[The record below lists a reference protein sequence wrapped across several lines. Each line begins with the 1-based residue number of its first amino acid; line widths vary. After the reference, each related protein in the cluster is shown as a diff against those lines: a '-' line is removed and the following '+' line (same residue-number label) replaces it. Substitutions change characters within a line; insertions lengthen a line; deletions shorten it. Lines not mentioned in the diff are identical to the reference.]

1 MSDLKLS
8 ALQRPETLS
17 NLAGNTFDVLII
29 GGGITGAGVA
39 LDAISRGM
47 SVALIEKQDFAWGT
61 SSRSTKL
68 IHGGLRYLK
77 QFEINLV
84 REVGR
89 EREIIYQNAPHIVH
103 PDNMLLPIVKDG
115 SLGKYS
121 TSVGLYV
128 YDVLAGVK
136 RSERRVMLGRE
147 RTLKQ
152 EPLLKKDIVLGG
164 GLYKEYRTD
173 DARLVIEVLKTARH
187 RGVEAANYV
196 QANEFIYESGKAT
209 GVQATDL
216 LTGKPLEIK
225 ARCIVNAAGPWVD
238 ELRQLDNS
246 LNGKRLHLTKGV
258 HIVVPYDKLPLKQA
272 IYFDV
277 ADGRM
282 IFAIPRDKITYIGT
296 TDTNYKQQT
305 DKPTATAADVEYLLK
320 ATNAL
325 FPAVN
330 LTKADIQS
338 SWAGLRPLIHEEGK
352 GPSELSRKDELFI
365 SKSGVIAIAGG
376 KLTGFRKMAERT
388 VDEVAEMLSKKTGNE
403 YSECRTHKIV
413 LSGGDF
419 QNLGEIADMK
429 EHVATTLK
437 IDTQDACILVEKY
450 GTNTQKI
457 IQKAAQL
464 SDTYKDRAQ
473 LVLAAELLYCLEE
486 EMVVHPSDF
495 LIRRSGMLYFER
507 DEIAPIL
514 PLVLSILQEKL
525 QLPAELFERFT
536 KEFETLYEQAVT
548 FE

>member
-1 MSDLKLS
+1 MSDFKLS
-8 ALQRPETLS
+8 ALQRPETLR
-17 NLAGNTFDVLII
+17 NLANNTFDVLVI

-39 LDAISRGM
+39 LDAVSRGM

-77 QFEINLV
+77 QFEIALV

-103 PDNMLLPIVKDG
+103 PENMLLPIVRDG

-136 RSERRVMLGRE
+136 RSERRVMLGRD

-152 EPLLKKDIVLGG
+152 EPLLREDIVLGG

-173 DARLVIEVLKTARH
+173 DARLVIEVLKSAR
-187 RGVEAANYV
+187 RLGVEAANYM
-196 QANEFIYESGKAT
+196 QANDFIYEKGKSR
-209 GVQATDL
+209 GVEATDL
-216 LTGKPLEIK
+216 LSGDRLEIK
-225 ARCIVNAAGPWVD
+225 ARCVVNAAGPWVD
-238 ELRQLDNS
+238 DLRQLDNS
-246 LNGKRLHLTKGV
+246 LNNKRLHLTKGV
-258 HIVVPYDKLPLKQA
+258 HIVVSYDKLPLKQA

-282 IFAIPRDKITYIGT
+282 IFAIPRDKVTYIGT

-305 DKPTATAADVEYLLK
+305 DKPTTTAADVEYLLK
-320 ATNAL
+320 ATNSL
-325 FPAVN
+325 FPSVS
-330 LTKADIQS
+330 LKKEDIQS

-388 VDEVAEMLSKKTGNE
+388 VDEVVEILSKLTKKE
-403 YSECRTHKIV
+403 YGDCRTHKIV

-419 QNLGEIADMK
+419 HNLGEIADLK
-429 EHVATTLK
+429 QHVQTTLK
-437 IDTQDACILVEKY
+437 IDAMEAGILVEKY
-450 GTNTQKI
+450 GTNTHKI
-457 IQKAAQL
+457 LQKAAHL
-464 SDTYKDRAQ
+464 SDKYKDREQ
-473 LVLAAELLYCLEE
+473 LLLAAELLYCIEE
-486 EMVVHPSDF
+486 EMVVTPADF
-495 LIRRSGMLYFER
+495 LIRRSGKLYFER
-507 DEIAPIL
+507 DEIAGNL
-514 PLVLSILQEKL
+514 PLVQQILQETL
-525 QLPAELFERFT
+525 HLDHTLSQRFN
-536 KEFETLYEQAVT
+536 KEFEKLYLEAVR